1 MGQIRKARGISRR
14 KQAVPLQRY
23 MKVAVAYLLLITV
36 IFSNMSNP
44 LMNVFAGQKK
54 EEFRIHADEL
64 QRAAE
69 EALEEE
75 NVVEEPLEIYTKD
88 ASLQKEYDELLAADG
103 TLYEVF
109 PEYERENDL
118 DEIDLRIFLRLSEDA
133 DPKSYA
139 LTGEETFIFLYVN
152 GGDETVAGRVNID
165 GYISGVCSLKSY
177 AAVFDKDGKDI
188 VIHSDTEDSTQKED
202 EIQQAQEEKETS
214 EQKENTG
221 EQAEEKKSHDTA
233 EKDTTNQSD
242 KNDTVN
248 ENKSQ
253 DSSSD
258 TDTADT
264 SDSVQEDTADAE
276 DSSSDTDTSDQESD
290 TEDTA
295 DTDSTD
301 NSDSEDSASSEQ
313 EADDSAASDVV
324 ASISSHPRF
333 LLTEVAGDDSSVEL
347 EETKE
352 EIKAVEKEEEITV
365 TKPAKETEAPVAE
378 AETTVEE
385 TTEEETSA
393 VETSAEET
401 LPTETEETTAVAEE
415 TKASTEETTTE
426 AQISDLP
433 DDTNTAE
440 EEDEPDFKR
449 VGTLKGETYNLASLD
464 QTVTIRAFTAKLSDM
479 GLDKEELE
487 NQGHMIDYMIDP
499 TGSAELVKA
508 PKLARDGA
516 EVTFGVIPQTGYKI
530 TEITANG
537 TELEEVETED
547 VASPSNAEKADN
559 AVYYV
564 IPEVLEDQ
572 EVEIFLE
579 EEVPGSHPAFEYAE
593 TLNGVTV
600 SISAAEGILPEGTT
614 AKIAEV
620 TANVENAVK
629 EKVES
634 EAAETDAV
642 EVKSVLAYDITL
654 YDAQGNVLKDS
665 WSKNGYV
672 NVSFSGAPIEEKSK
686 EATAI
691 EISHL
696 DTDADTTKGIVTV
709 DEIKGLE
716 QAADEVAVADGISVE
731 SVSFEARHFSTYA
744 VTFYSGRLDS
754 KTVYFDFVDTEN
766 NSVGSGGNINLSN
779 LISDSV
785 ECTTGEIVGKIL
797 TSTNQSNLLNEYD
810 FKEAHVNNSS
820 GSAFTKIRLET
831 SGYIVKERS
840 LQVYTDSEWQ
850 NADSSKLY
858 FVFEKTKP
866 HIEFNGNGASGTVPD
881 TIVSD
886 YAGMEVSLPD
896 KGDLEKE
903 GYSFV
908 GWAENVS
915 STQSLEQGKVTIYPA
930 NSSLILNR
938 NMVLYAVWARNNPE
952 VGVHFFVRLDATIVN
967 EPSDAQAADYT
978 RHNLSSGM
986 YFAPDKQALKEAKF
1000 VTDPTGKAVEANL
1013 NKIPT
1018 NKAIATAVNEYPVSL
1033 NSKYGVTSISE
1044 NDLGD
1049 NGKFY
1054 VVWYVVKIPGEPDGY
1069 WHVDGVLLKKSDVNL
1084 SYDLNCSD
1092 WSDGSATPTGGS
1104 YSVGTD
1110 VVVADNSLFSRPGY
1124 AFIGWNTERDGSGTY
1139 YDANSTIHLVK
1150 TTTLYAQWTN
1160 ASGGLRF
1167 RKVLYNS
1174 SASDD
1179 ISKVTFALYKSDDNW
1194 NQGELVAENIHPS
1207 TNGTVQYQLRYDSAV
1222 SNYLLYE
1229 TATANGYVLLT
1240 EPLKITVTFDSDNS
1254 IKYTVNNQDTEY
1266 SIVSPYE
1273 IVNYAGAILPDT
1285 GGQGLDSIHRLGW
1298 SVILASV
1305 MFAGFQLSQT
1315 IKRKREE

>member
-295 DTDSTD
+295 DSTD

-499 TGSAELVKA
+499 TGSAELVKT

-537 TELEEVETED
+537 TELEEVESED
-547 VASPSNAEKADN
+547 IASPSNAERADN

-579 EEVPGSHPAFEYAE
+579 EEVPGSHPAFDQSK
-593 TLNGVTV
+593 TVNGVTV
-600 SISAAEGILPEGTT
+600 SVTAEEGIIPEGTVL
-614 AKIAEV
+614 EV
-620 TANVENAVK
+620 TEVTDQVK
-629 EKVES
+629 
-634 EAAETDAV
+634 DAV
-642 EVKSVLAYDITL
+642 IEKAASDESDVSNVTDVIAYDINLMLDGKKLNNDWGKNHHVNVKFSGERVEQLSKNADTL
-654 YDAQGNVLKDS
+654 QVATLETPTETVEAALGGTEEMPVVDNITADNIQINAEGRDSIDVAGNASLSEVEFEAKHFSVSALLATADTNSKANQTVELKVGESKTINATYNGSDYSNYSWSSSDSDVVSVSGNSSSATIEGLKDGTVTLTCTYTYTYYRHSWSSKPTTKTVTDTFRVTVVDTKYDLYFYALIPGKKADDTTSANERWFGLGVGKIEGDDLNAPGNYATGTSIDDSGVTITEPSTTPVFPNITYNFDKDDTAETLKYAEIGSAEAYEEGHYTLSLMRNIVSGGANAGQNGYNPTKESSTNTFHRDYVLVPVLKDQLTVGYKVRYPGMS
-665 WSKNGYV
+665 TFNSLDGYAWIYDKGTSESTIEGLQPPKNDKDSVIADRIYEGITYEFDGWYKDEACNEKADFDGILNEETWYYGRYV
-672 NVSFSGAPIEEKSK
+672 PKTGNVSLKKVFKTGSGDTTIGDATQVRFSLYQANDDGEFDSN
-686 EATAI
+686 ATAMRTNI
-691 EISHL
+691 AP
-696 DTDADTTKGIVTV
+696 DASGV
-709 DEIKGLE
+709 
-716 QAADEVAVADGISVE
+716 
-731 SVSFEARHFSTYA
+731 VSLS
-744 VTFYSGRLDS
+744 
-754 KTVYFDFVDTEN
+754 
-766 NSVGSGGNINLSN
+766 NLSN
-779 LISDSV
+779 SQIYYLV
-785 ECTTGEIVGKIL
+785 ET
-797 TSTNQSNLLNEYD
+797 
-810 FKEAHVNNSS
+810 
-820 GSAFTKIRLET
+820 ET
-831 SGYIVKERS
+831 S
-840 LQVYTDSEWQ
+840 
-850 NADSSKLY
+850 
-858 FVFEKTKP
+858 
-866 HIEFNGNGASGTVPD
+866 
-881 TIVSD
+881 
-886 YAGMEVSLPD
+886 
-896 KGDLEKE
+896 
-903 GYSFV
+903 
-908 GWAENVS
+908 
-915 STQSLEQGKVTIYPA
+915 
-930 NSSLILNR
+930 
-938 NMVLYAVWARNNPE
+938 
-952 VGVHFFVRLDATIVN
+952 
-967 EPSDAQAADYT
+967 
-978 RHNLSSGM
+978 
-986 YFAPDKQALKEAKF
+986 
-1000 VTDPTGKAVEANL
+1000 
-1013 NKIPT
+1013 
-1018 NKAIATAVNEYPVSL
+1018 
-1033 NSKYGVTSISE
+1033 
-1044 NDLGD
+1044 
-1049 NGKFY
+1049 
-1054 VVWYVVKIPGEPDGY
+1054 PG
-1069 WHVDGVLLKKSDVNL
+1069 
-1084 SYDLNCSD
+1084 
-1092 WSDGSATPTGGS
+1092 
-1104 YSVGTD
+1104 
-1110 VVVADNSLFSRPGY
+1110 
-1124 AFIGWNTERDGSGTY
+1124 FI
-1139 YDANSTIHLVK
+1139 
-1150 TTTLYAQWTN
+1150 
-1160 ASGGLRF
+1160 
-1167 RKVLYNS
+1167 
-1174 SASDD
+1174 
-1179 ISKVTFALYKSDDNW
+1179 
-1194 NQGELVAENIHPS
+1194 
-1207 TNGTVQYQLRYDSAV
+1207 
-1222 SNYLLYE
+1222 
-1229 TATANGYVLLT
+1229 LLT
-1240 EPLKITVTFDSDNS
+1240 EPIKITVVYDNAEF
-1254 IKYTVNNQDTEY
+1254 KYTVGSDERKYTSEN
-1266 SIVSPYE
+1266 PYE

-1305 MFAGFQLSQT
+1305 MFAGFRLSQT

>member
-14 KQAVPLQRY
+14 KQAVSLQRY

-188 VIHSDTEDSTQKED
+188 VIHSDTEDSTQKEA
-202 EIQQAQEEKETS
+202 ETQQAQEEKETS
-214 EQKENTG
+214 EQKENTS
-221 EQAEEKKSHDTA
+221 EQTEEKKSHSTA
-233 EKDTTNQSD
+233 EKDTTDQTD
-242 KNDTVN
+242 KNDAAN
-248 ENKSQ
+248 EDKSQ
-253 DSSSD
+253 DNSAD

-264 SDSVQEDTADAE
+264 SDSVQEDTADAK
-276 DSSSDTDTSDQESD
+276 DSSSDTDTSDQGSD

-295 DTDSTD
+295 DTDSAD

-313 EADDSAASDVV
+313 EADDSDVV

-352 EIKAVEKEEEITV
+352 EIKAVEKEEENTV
-365 TKPAKETEAPVAE
+365 TKPAKETEAPVTE

-385 TTEEETSA
+385 TTAEETTAEETSA

-401 LPTETEETTAVAEE
+401 LPAEAEETTAAAEE

-508 PKLARDGA
+508 SKLARDGA

-537 TELEEVETED
+537 TELEEVEAED
-547 VASPSNAEKADN
+547 IASPSNAERADN

-579 EEVPGSHPAFEYAE
+579 EEVPGSHPAFDQSK
-593 TLNGVTV
+593 TVNGVTV
-600 SISAAEGILPEGTT
+600 SVTAEEGIIPEGTVL
-614 AKIAEV
+614 EV
-620 TANVENAVK
+620 TEVTDQVK
-629 EKVES
+629 
-634 EAAETDAV
+634 DAV
-642 EVKSVLAYDITL
+642 IEKAASDESDVSNVTDVIAYDINL
-654 YDAQGNVLKDS
+654 MLDGKKLNNDWGKNHHVNVKFSGERVEQL
-665 WSKNGYV
+665 SKNADTLQVATLETPTETVEAALGGTEEMPVVDNITADNIQINAEGRDSIDVAGEASLKEVEFEAKHFSIDALIATADKNSRASQTVKLKV
-672 NVSFSGAPIEEKSK
+672 NEEKTVN
-686 EATAI
+686 ATYTGSAY
-691 EISHL
+691 SYYRW
-696 DTDADTTKGIVTV
+696 TTSDSEVVSVSGDDSSAT
-709 DEIKGLE
+709 IKGLKDG
-716 QAADEVAVADGISVE
+716 AATVACTYSYTYYWDGQS
-731 SVSFEARHFSTYA
+731 HTYT
-744 VTFYSGRLDS
+744 VTDTFNV
-754 KTVYFDFVDTEN
+754 TV
-766 NSVGSGGNINLSN
+766 GN
-779 LISDSV
+779 
-785 ECTTGEIVGKIL
+785 T
-797 TSTNQSNLLNEYD
+797 QY
-810 FKEAHVNNSS
+810 
-820 GSAFTKIRLET
+820 
-831 SGYIVKERS
+831 
-840 LQVYTDSEWQ
+840 
-850 NADSSKLY
+850 KLY
-858 FVFEKTKP
+858 FYALIPGGNPNSEKPDNDWFGIGIGK
-866 HIEFNGNGASGTVPD
+866 ISGDKLKAPENYTLSSTGRITIDDSSVSVVLPD
-881 TIVSD
+881 ANSEKRPFPDITYKGVTYKYAITEEEEVKQGYYTLELMRNVVSD
-886 YAGMEVSLPD
+886 GANAGSNGYNKPTVATGTNTFHRDYTFVPNVKDKIVVGYKIKYPYSTYFETLDTYYWIVEKETSESYIGEKRPTGDKVANITYEGLTYKFVGWYKDEACTQKAEFDGTLTVNPTFYYGKYVPKTGEVSLKKVFKTSDD
-896 KGDLEKE
+896 KLTTG
-903 GYSFV
+903 
-908 GWAENVS
+908 
-915 STQSLEQGKVTIYPA
+915 
-930 NSSLILNR
+930 
-938 NMVLYAVWARNNPE
+938 
-952 VGVHFFVRLDATIVN
+952 DATNVRFSLYQAN
-967 EPSDAQAADYT
+967 DSGEFDSDTNAIKTSLAP
-978 RHNLSSGM
+978 NNNGIISLS
-986 YFAPDKQALKEAKF
+986 
-1000 VTDPTGKAVEANL
+1000 
-1013 NKIPT
+1013 
-1018 NKAIATAVNEYPVSL
+1018 
-1033 NSKYGVTSISE
+1033 
-1044 NDLGD
+1044 DL
-1049 NGKFY
+1049 
-1054 VVWYVVKIPGEPDGY
+1054 
-1069 WHVDGVLLKKSDVNL
+1069 
-1084 SYDLNCSD
+1084 
-1092 WSDGSATPTGGS
+1092 SDGGIYYLVETETS
-1104 YSVGTD
+1104 
-1110 VVVADNSLFSRPGY
+1110 PG
-1124 AFIGWNTERDGSGTY
+1124 FI
-1139 YDANSTIHLVK
+1139 
-1150 TTTLYAQWTN
+1150 
-1160 ASGGLRF
+1160 
-1167 RKVLYNS
+1167 
-1174 SASDD
+1174 
-1179 ISKVTFALYKSDDNW
+1179 
-1194 NQGELVAENIHPS
+1194 
-1207 TNGTVQYQLRYDSAV
+1207 
-1222 SNYLLYE
+1222 
-1229 TATANGYVLLT
+1229 LLT
-1240 EPLKITVTFDSDNS
+1240 EPIKVTVVYSDSEF
-1254 IKYTVNNQDTEY
+1254 KYHVGTDTAVY
-1266 SIVSPYE
+1266 TSDSPYE

>member
-14 KQAVPLQRY
+14 KQAVSLQRY

-202 EIQQAQEEKETS
+202 ETQQAQEEKETS
-214 EQKENTG
+214 EQKENTS
-221 EQAEEKKSHDTA
+221 EQTGEKKSHDTA
-233 EKDTTNQSD
+233 EKDTADQSD

-248 ENKSQ
+248 EDKSQ
-253 DSSSD
+253 DSSAD
-258 TDTADT
+258 TDASDAA
-264 SDSVQEDTADAE
+264 DSVQEDTADAK
-276 DSSSDTDTSDQESD
+276 DSSSDTDTSEQGSD
-290 TEDTA
+290 TEDVA
-295 DTDSTD
+295 DTDSAD
-301 NSDSEDSASSEQ
+301 NSDTEDSASSEQ
-313 EADDSAASDVV
+313 EADDSDVV

-365 TKPAKETEAPVAE
+365 TKPAKETEAPVTE

-385 TTEEETSA
+385 TTAEETSA

-401 LPTETEETTAVAEE
+401 LPAEAEETTAAAEE

-508 PKLARDGA
+508 SKLARDGA

-537 TELEEVETED
+537 TELEEVEAANI
-547 VASPSNAEKADN
+547 ASPSNAERADN

-579 EEVPGSHPAFEYAE
+579 EEVPGSHPAFDQSKTVNGVIVSVTAEEGIIPEGTVLEVTEVTDQVKDAVIKKAASDESDVSNVTDVIAYDINLMLDGKKLNNDWGKNHHVNVKFSGERVEQLSKNADTLQVATLETPTETVEAALGGTEEMPVVDNITADNIQINAEGRDSIDVAGEASLKEVEFEAKHFTIYTITFGNNQSSGVRIIQLDEDGKVISKNDGTIAITGTNVGAESLLSGYTPTGYEYSWSMLGGKYDDEDSISHE
-593 TLNGVTV
+593 TLNNM
-600 SISAAEGILPEGTT
+600 ILL
-614 AKIAEV
+614 
-620 TANVENAVK
+620 
-629 EKVES
+629 
-634 EAAETDAV
+634 ETL
-642 EVKSVLAYDITL
+642 SRGR
-654 YDAQGNVLKDS
+654 QGNSYYLSYTGKNRNLK
-665 WSKNGYV
+665 
-672 NVSFSGAPIEEKSK
+672 
-686 EATAI
+686 
-691 EISHL
+691 
-696 DTDADTTKGIVTV
+696 
-709 DEIKGLE
+709 
-716 QAADEVAVADGISVE
+716 AV
-731 SVSFEARHFSTYA
+731 
-744 VTFYSGRLDS
+744 
-754 KTVYFDFVDTEN
+754 
-766 NSVGSGGNINLSN
+766 
-779 LISDSV
+779 
-785 ECTTGEIVGKIL
+785 
-797 TSTNQSNLLNEYD
+797 
-810 FKEAHVNNSS
+810 
-820 GSAFTKIRLET
+820 
-831 SGYIVKERS
+831 
-840 LQVYTDSEWQ
+840 
-850 NADSSKLY
+850 
-858 FVFEKTKP
+858 
-866 HIEFNGNGASGTVPD
+866 SGTV
-881 TIVSD
+881 
-886 YAGMEVSLPD
+886 
-896 KGDLEKE
+896 
-903 GYSFV
+903 
-908 GWAENVS
+908 NS
-915 STQSLEQGKVTIYPA
+915 STQDVYIIYRNKNTANEGIKLYYLSPA
-930 NSSLILNR
+930 NDGYELPYMNGVKFVVDCINTEGKKVNLPAGSYIPDVLTFDSELKITSSTFSDISIPGFTFTNNGYCFFWWGGNEDNFFSSSAKATVTGLKNWGRVSDNYPSYNYIGYNSNEYKWTDWTGEAGNYVAYNPTGSLHVVFVEVSQENPPKTYYASMNQDIENPLNDRVGEWDKDNLNYKFYPINKTREYTETYLR
-938 NMVLYAVWARNNPE
+938 NGGFAPAEESGYEWKFEGWTTTFDTLTGNGTGNVISESFFDAPVIQDVHLYAKWIKTQKTVDIE
-952 VGVHFFVRLDATIVN
+952 ITKKLEGVSGSSN
-967 EPSDAQAADYT
+967 ELT
-978 RHNLSSGM
+978 KVK
-986 YFAPDKQALKEAKF
+986 FAL
-1000 VTDPTGKAVEANL
+1000 
-1013 NKIPT
+1013 
-1018 NKAIATAVNEYPVSL
+1018 Y
-1033 NSKYGVTSISE
+1033 NST
-1044 NDLGD
+1044 
-1049 NGKFY
+1049 
-1054 VVWYVVKIPGEPDGY
+1054 
-1069 WHVDGVLLKKSDVNL
+1069 
-1084 SYDLNCSD
+1084 SD
-1092 WSDGSATPTGGS
+1092 WSNGSLIQTVDATSEG
-1104 YSVGTD
+1104 
-1110 VVVADNSLFSRPGY
+1110 
-1124 AFIGWNTERDGSGTY
+1124 
-1139 YDANSTIHLVK
+1139 LVK
-1150 TTTLYAQWTN
+1150 FEKIPVGY
-1160 ASGGLRF
+1160 
-1167 RKVLYNS
+1167 Y
-1174 SASDD
+1174 
-1179 ISKVTFALYKSDDNW
+1179 
-1194 NQGELVAENIHPS
+1194 LV
-1207 TNGTVQYQLRYDSAV
+1207 
-1222 SNYLLYE
+1222 YE
-1229 TATANGYVLLT
+1229 TKTAEGYILLT
-1240 EPLKITVTFDSDNS
+1240 EPIKVVVSQKADKTLEWKVEGADSANS
-1254 IKYTVNNQDTEY
+1254 
-1266 SIVSPYE
+1266 YE
-1273 IVNYAGAILPDT
+1273 VLNRKGAILPDT

-1315 IKRKREE
+1315 IKRKREK